1 MTLRRRDIPTALF
14 ASAAASIALT
24 RRAEAQ
30 GQPAARKRRTPAEV
44 AAKVTPTDYSYPA
57 DPYIDPRRYG
67 ADPTGSTDST
77 SALQAALDVAY
88 QCKGAVW
95 IGNGCSYLC
104 GALSLLLTGNRNS
117 DGIRIMGSSVNGS
130 RLIQHGSPEAI
141 LTFRGSAPSDHPQEC
156 PIVLENF
163 SIVCSGKTTDGI
175 VLHGVAAWTIRKVYI
190 GEARRAIWLHFALT
204 GLIEECW
211 LHSGINGIYA
221 TDEGPVLGC
230 NLVTVRNC
238 IIDGHSSWGID
249 FGAGDRLKIEA
260 CDMEGNGTPG
270 KTNTGALVL
279 RANVGS
285 ATGCATADLD
295 GVWFESNFG
304 QTLSVESNGRLTLA
318 IRNTNWYSDENAN
331 ALLIAGATAVSIED
345 SFAPTAA
352 GDIWNITANALFL
365 KNVVVHTLIDSG
377 VKLPTYS
384 HVVTGTAEFG
394 NGRSDSFAGTLT
406 GVKGKAATAS
416 ISIRQQGDEV
426 ELNFFSPLVGQ
437 SDAVTCTIT
446 GLPPRYRPKHDT
458 MGIVATQ
465 DNGVT
470 QALACL
476 VSASTGTITLG
487 YAHDFKPSGAKGI
500 MGGQIRMRLL

>member
-1 MTLRRRDIPTALF
+1 MRRRDISRALF
-14 ASAAASIALT
+14 ASAATSITLT
-24 RRAEAQ
+24 PRAQAQ
-30 GQPAARKRRTPAEV
+30 GQPAPRKSRTPAEV

-67 ADPTGSTDST
+67 ADPTGSKDST
-77 SALQAALDVAY
+77 SALQAAIDVAY
-88 QCKGAVW
+88 HCKGAVW

-104 GALSLLLTGNRNS
+104 GALSLHLTGNRRS

-130 RLIQHGSPEAI
+130 KLIQHGSPEAI
-141 LTFRGSAPSDHPQEC
+141 LTFRGEAPSHYPQES

-190 GEARRAIWLHFALT
+190 GGARNAIWLRFALT
-204 GLIEECW
+204 ALIEDCW
-211 LHSGINGIYA
+211 LTSGIRGIYA
-221 TDEGPVLGC
+221 TGEGPQLGC
-230 NLVTVRNC
+230 NLVTLRNC
-238 IIDGHSSWGID
+238 IIDGYSSWGID
-249 FGAGDRLKIEA
+249 VEAGDRLKLEA
-260 CDMEGNGTPG
+260 CDMEGNGTAG
-270 KTNTGALVL
+270 RSNTGALIL
-279 RANVGS
+279 RSNFGS
-285 ATGCATADLD
+285 ATGYATADLD
-295 GVWFESNFG
+295 GVWFESNLG
-304 QTLSVESNGRLTLA
+304 QTVSVESNGRLTLA
-318 IRNTNWYSDENAN
+318 IRNTNWYSDENGN
-331 ALLIAGATAVSIED
+331 ALLIAGASSVSIED
-345 SFAPTAA
+345 SNAPTAV
-352 GDIWNITANALFL
+352 GDIWNITAGALFL

-384 HVVTGTAEFG
+384 HVVTSTGEFG
-394 NGRSDSFAGTLT
+394 NGRSDTFVGTLT
-406 GVKGKAATAS
+406 GVKGKAPTAS

-458 MGIVATQ
+458 MGILVTQ
-465 DNGVT
+465 DNGAT
-470 QALACL
+470 QALPCL

-487 YAHDFKPSGAKGI
+487 YAHDFKPSGNKGI